1 MIIIRKPQRRGIVF
15 KRYVRSLE
23 TRIESL
29 EAFVCSLS
37 YRMSELDKRPSP
49 ECPVCKEI
57 NALDD
62 SIGVDFT
69 PDADL
74 LDALEAEDTARTIV
88 EWPGKGK

>member
-1 MIIIRKPQRRGIVF
+1 MF

-29 EAFVCSLS
+29 EAFTRSLS
-37 YRMSELDKRPSP
+37 QRLSEIDKLPVP

-69 PDADL
+69 PGEDLIDAI
-74 LDALEAEDTARTIV
+74 EAEDTARTIV
-88 EWPGKGK
+88 EWPIKSPKETK